1 MANEAKKKFSFKEY
15 FKSVKVEMK
24 KVVWPTKKEVW
35 SYTAVVIATCAVF
48 ALGFW
53 LIDTGVLA
61 ALKGVLNISLS
72 SFLQVIGTLL
82 IMWEISCRYSRSKK
96 EKRRYENV

>member
-1 MANEAKKKFSFKEY
+1 MADKEKKVAETEVKSRKPEKNFKG
-15 FKSVKVEMK
+15 VKLEMK
-24 KVVWPTKKEVW
+24 KVVWPTKKEMV

-61 ALKGVLNISLS
+61 ALKSVLNI
-72 SFLQVIGTLL
+72 TL
-82 IMWEISCRYSRSKK
+82 
-96 EKRRYENV
+96 N